1 MSPQL
6 KQILIS
12 DKPDA
17 FISLKEQVLFQ
28 NGQEGKRVWE
38 AGITIARY
46 IYYNPDQFK
55 GKVILELGSGT
66 GIGGLAALKF
76 TECSRVIMTDYTQ
89 EVLSLIKDNA
99 KLLKSTKTN
108 PEIFLV
114 DWTKQET
121 YEELLGEHIDIII
134 ATDVIYHGSPY
145 NSLAKLMHTMAVKD
159 HNIDI
164 KLIIPKQR
172 DCKHD
177 FLQIMQTYKFEHTE
191 TELEGPHYR
200 YRAIESE
207 KESDKY
213 YPGLKKLNFDLFTF
227 KLNTNID

>member
-46 IYYNPDQFK
+46 IYYNQEEFK
-55 GKVILELGSGT
+55 GKTILELGSGT

-76 TECSRVIMTDYTQ
+76 TQCSRVIMTDYTE
-89 EVLSLIKDNA
+89 EVLALIKDNV
-99 KLLKSTKTN
+99 KLLKSPKTQ
-108 PEIFLV
+108 PEIILL

-121 YEELLGEHIDIII
+121 YDGLLGEQIDIVI

-145 NSLAKLMHTMAVKD
+145 NSLAKLMHQIALKD
-159 HNIDI
+159 NNVDI
-164 KLIIPKQR
+164 KMIIPKQR
-172 DCKHD
+172 DCRQD
-177 FLQIMQTYKFEHTE
+177 FL
-191 TELEGPHYR
+191 
-200 YRAIESE
+200 
-207 KESDKY
+207 
-213 YPGLKKLNFDLFTF
+213 
-227 KLNTNID
+227 NTM